1 MDNTESDLILEM
13 KNIDMFFPGVKALKD
28 VTFNLKK
35 GEIHSLMG
43 ENGAGKST
51 LVKVLTGV
59 YQKTNGTIKYDGN
72 IIEPKTPLESQQM
85 GISTVYQEVN
95 LCANLTVA
103 ENIYIGRE
111 PRGKWHQIDWMT
123 MNRNARE
130 LLNRELGLDI
140 DVTKVLNYYPV
151 AMQQMIAIARAIDTQ
166 CKILILDEPTS
177 SLSDREVE
185 RLFAIMRK
193 LKEQGIAI
201 IFISHFLEQIY
212 TICDRVTI
220 LRDGTYVGAY
230 DLKDLPRIQLISKMM
245 GKEIREDA
253 IETNVDKSVPKDEFV
268 VETENV
274 TVPGKVKDLSMNI
287 KKGEVVGFGGL
298 LGSGRTEIAEM
309 LFGITQKTEGTI
321 KVDGVEVTVKTPM
334 DQMKNRI
341 AFCPEDRKVAGII
354 GDLSVR
360 ENIIL
365 AMQAKDGMF
374 KHMPRA
380 RQNELADY
388 YIDLLRIK
396 VSDREQF
403 IKNLSGGN
411 QQKVIIA
418 RWLATEPNLLILDEP
433 TRGIDVGTKTE
444 IEGLAVQL
452 AKEKGMSVVF
462 ISGEM
467 AEMVR
472 TCSRVFV
479 IRDHEK
485 ITELNGDEISTAHIM
500 QAIAGDYHGH
510 A

>member
-396 VSDREQF
+396 VSDREQL